1 MKQKTIIAG
10 MLIGLLLAPATMQ
23 ANGRHRGGHCCCC
36 CCCRHDDQRPPKGK
50 ERPSQITDKLIK
62 KLSLTDEQV
71 TKLKEEENA
80 FMEKMK
86 DMRPDPNNRDKVSQE
101 EMKAKMSEMKE
112 KMDAMMN
119 EHDAAVKKI
128 LTNKQ
133 YKKYQKYMEENRP
146 QGPGNGGPG
155 GPGGPEGPGGMGE
168 SDGEW

>member
-1 MKQKTIIAG
+1 MKQKTIITG

-23 ANGRHRGGHCCCC
+23 AHGRHRGGHCCCCC

-50 ERPSQITDKLIK
+50 ERPSFITDKMIK

-71 TKLKEEENA
+71 TKLKEEENV

-86 DMRPDPNNRDKVSQE
+86 DMRPDPNNRDKVSPE
-101 EMKAKMSEMKE
+101 KMKE

-119 EHDAAVKKI
+119 EHEAAIKKI
-128 LTNKQ
+128 LSGKQ
-133 YKKYQKYMEENRP
+133 YKEYQKYMEDNRP
-146 QGPGNGGPG
+146 KGPRGGGPG
-155 GPGGPEGPGGMGE
+155 GPGGPDE